1 MCGISLREN
10 REIPEFARR
19 RRSDGPH
26 RKGQG
31 RTPMTHEPGKSDR
44 PVVPAKSPN
53 KAVPSAAEVMEGRGL
68 AEGNTDQQN
77 APRTQSRTR
86 APNALDRVRQTAKR
100 DRNAR
105 FTALFH
111 HLTIDRLRESFH
123 ALTRKAAAGVDG
135 VTWSQYAADLE
146 ANLQALHV
154 LLHRGAYRAKPSRRA
169 FIPKADGRQRPL
181 GIAALE
187 DKIVQRAVVE
197 ILNTIYE
204 TDFLGFSYGFRP
216 GRHQHQALDA
226 LATAIKRKRVNWWLD
241 ADLRDFF
248 GTLDHGWLVKFL
260 EHRIADRRIVRLIQK
275 WLSAGVLQDGS
286 WTACEQGAPQGAT
299 VSPLL
304 SNLYLHYVLDLWV
317 QQWRKRHAHG
327 DVVIVRYADDFLVGF
342 EHRVDAERFLVE
354 LRDRLATFALELH
367 PDKTRLVEF
376 GRAAAI
382 HRAREGLGAL
392 ETFDF
397 LGFTHIYAKSRNG
410 GFWLHRQT
418 MRKRLRAKLQEVKTE
433 LQRRRHLPIPTQG
446 RWLGAVIR
454 GHCAYYGVPGNFDA
468 MASFRTQ
475 VTRHWQRAL
484 RRRGQR
490 DRTNWQRMNRLVTH
504 WLPPVRITHPWP
516 DQRFDVR
523 TRGRSPVR

>member
-1 MCGISLREN
+1 
-10 REIPEFARR
+10 
-19 RRSDGPH
+19 
-26 RKGQG
+26 
-31 RTPMTHEPGKSDR
+31 MTHDPGKSDR
-44 PVVPAKSPN
+44 PVVPTKSPN
-53 KAVPSAAEVMEGRGL
+53 KAGPTAAEAMEGRGL
-68 AEGNTDQQN
+68 AKGNTDQQN
-77 APRTQSRTR
+77 VPRTQSRTR
-86 APNALDRVRQTAKR
+86 TLSALERVRQAARKDRTAK
-100 DRNAR
+100 

-111 HLTIDRLRESFH
+111 HLTLDRLRDAFLS
-123 ALTRKAAAGVDG
+123 LKKNAAAGIDG
-135 VTWSQYAADLE
+135 VTWQQYEADLE
-146 ANLQALHV
+146 ENLRALHEA
-154 LLHRGAYRAKPSRRA
+154 LHRGAYRAKPSRRA

-197 ILNTIYE
+197 VLNAIYE
-204 TDFLGFSYGFRP
+204 VDFLGFSYGFRP
-216 GRHQHQALDA
+216 RRHQHHALDA

-248 GTLDHGWLVKFL
+248 GTLDHGWLVKFI
-260 EHRIADRRIVRLIQK
+260 EHRIADRRILRLIQK
-275 WLSAGVLQDGS
+275 WLSAGVLQDGT

-299 VSPLL
+299 ISPLM

-317 QQWRKRHAHG
+317 QQWRKRHARG
-327 DVVIVRYADDFLVGF
+327 EVVIVRYADDFLVGF
-342 EHRVDAERFLVE
+342 EHRSDAERFHAE
-354 LRDRLATFALELH
+354 LRERLAKFSLELH

-376 GRAAAI
+376 GRVAAI
-382 HRAREGLGAL
+382 RRMRQGLGAP

-433 LQRRRHLPIPTQG
+433 LQRRRHLPIPAQG
-446 RWLGAVIR
+446 RWLGAVVR
-454 GHCAYYGVPGNFDA
+454 GHCAYYGVPGNLDA
-468 MASFRTQ
+468 TASFRTQ

-490 DRTNWQRMNRLVTH
+490 DRTNWRRMNRLATR

-516 DQRFDVR
+516 DERFDVT